1 MRGSNPPLTP
11 NCDAVGKV
19 MGISENSQRV
29 TDKEDLIM
37 AKTFAY
43 IRVSTRE
50 QNENRQLDSLQGLNI
65 DEIIVEKASGK
76 NFVGR
81 EKYQEMKSKLRAGDL
96 IVVKSIDR
104 FGRNYSQICKEWESI
119 TDMGVDIQVLDMP
132 ILNTRNNQ
140 NGLTG
145 RLITDIVLKLLGYVA
160 EREREN
166 IKTRQAEGIASAK
179 SRGVKFGRPLLDVP
193 KDFIRAYELYQNGL
207 IKVKDVMSMCNIAKS
222 TFYKYAKSIKS

>member
-1 MRGSNPPLTP
+1 
-11 NCDAVGKV
+11 
-19 MGISENSQRV
+19 
-29 TDKEDLIM
+29 M

-43 IRVSTRE
+43 IRVSTLE
-50 QNENRQLDSLQGLNI
+50 QNENRQLDSLAGLKI

-81 EKYQEMKSKLRAGDL
+81 EKYQQMKSQLRKGDL
-96 IVVKSIDR
+96 LIVKSIDR

-119 TDMGVDIQVLDMP
+119 INLGVDIQVLDMP
-132 ILNTRNNQ
+132 ILNTRDNQ

-179 SRGVKFGRPLLDVP
+179 SRGVKFGRPLGEIP
-193 KDFIRAYELYQNGL
+193 KDFIRAYELYQQGL

-222 TFYKYAKSIKS
+222 TFYKYAKSIKA

>member
-1 MRGSNPPLTP
+1 
-11 NCDAVGKV
+11 
-19 MGISENSQRV
+19 
-29 TDKEDLIM
+29 M

-104 FGRNYSQICKEWESI
+104 FGQKNTQGRCFREICKRTFPCHKSQAPLMWQAPSFF
-119 TDMGVDIQVLDMP
+119 
-132 ILNTRNNQ
+132 
-140 NGLTG
+140 
-145 RLITDIVLKLLGYVA
+145 RLC
-160 EREREN
+160 
-166 IKTRQAEGIASAK
+166 
-179 SRGVKFGRPLLDVP
+179 
-193 KDFIRAYELYQNGL
+193 LYL
-207 IKVKDVMSMCNIAKS
+207 
-222 TFYKYAKSIKS
+222 

>member
-1 MRGSNPPLTP
+1 
-11 NCDAVGKV
+11 
-19 MGISENSQRV
+19 
-29 TDKEDLIM
+29 M

-50 QNENRQLDSLQGLNI
+50 QKEDRQIDSLNGLQV

-81 EKYQEMKSKLRAGDL
+81 EKYQQMKAQLRNGDL
-96 IVVKSIDR
+96 LIVKSIDR
-104 FGRNYSQICKEWESI
+104 LGRNYKQICNEWESLVN
-119 TDMGVDIQVLDMP
+119 MGVDIQVLDMP

-145 RLITDIVLKLLGYVA
+145 SLITDIVLKLLSYVA
-160 EREREN
+160 ERERDN

-179 SRGVKFGRPLLDVP
+179 SRGVKFGRPKTELP
-193 KDFIRAYELYQNGL
+193 KDFLRAYELYQKGL

-222 TFYKYAKSIKS
+222 TFYKYAESIKS

>member
-1 MRGSNPPLTP
+1 
-11 NCDAVGKV
+11 
-19 MGISENSQRV
+19 
-29 TDKEDLIM
+29 M

-193 KDFIRAYELYQNGL
+193 KDFIRAYELYQSRLYKMLLTNL
-207 IKVKDVMSMCNIAKS
+207 LYVTPSIFLLRISVKTSSMRLFSSCVK
-222 TFYKYAKSIKS
+222 

>member
-1 MRGSNPPLTP
+1 
-11 NCDAVGKV
+11 
-19 MGISENSQRV
+19 
-29 TDKEDLIM
+29 M

-50 QNENRQLDSLQGLNI
+50 QNENRQLDSLQGLKI

-119 TDMGVDIQVLDMP
+119 TDMG
-132 ILNTRNNQ
+132 
-140 NGLTG
+140 
-145 RLITDIVLKLLGYVA
+145 LIY
-160 EREREN
+160 
-166 IKTRQAEGIASAK
+166 K
-179 SRGVKFGRPLLDVP
+179 S
-193 KDFIRAYELYQNGL
+193 L
-207 IKVKDVMSMCNIAKS
+207 ICR
-222 TFYKYAKSIKS
+222 F

>member
-1 MRGSNPPLTP
+1 
-11 NCDAVGKV
+11 
-19 MGISENSQRV
+19 
-29 TDKEDLIM
+29 M

-50 QNENRQLDSLQGLNI
+50 QNENRQLDSLAGLKI

-81 EKYQEMKSKLRAGDL
+81 EKYQQMKSQLRKGDL
-96 IVVKSIDR
+96 LIVKSIDR

-119 TDMGVDIQVLDMP
+119 INQGVDIQVLDMP
-132 ILNTRNNQ
+132 ILNTRDNQ

-160 EREREN
+160 ERERDN
-166 IKTRQAEGIASAK
+166 IKSRQAEGIASAK
-179 SRGVKFGRPLLDVP
+179 SRGVKFGRPLGEIP
-193 KDFIRAYELYQNGL
+193 KDFIRCYELYKQGL

-222 TFYKYAKSIKS
+222 TFYKYAKSIKA

>member
-1 MRGSNPPLTP
+1 
-11 NCDAVGKV
+11 
-19 MGISENSQRV
+19 MGIPENSQRV

-50 QNENRQLDSLQGLNI
+50 QNENRQLDSLQGLKI

-119 TDMGVDIQVLDMP
+119 TNMGVDIQVLDMP

>member
-1 MRGSNPPLTP
+1 MT
-11 NCDAVGKV
+11 K
-19 MGISENSQRV
+19 I
-29 TDKEDLIM
+29 
-37 AKTFAY
+37 FAY

-50 QNENRQLDSLQGLNI
+50 QNENRQLDSLTGLKI

-81 EKYQEMKSKLRAGDL
+81 EKYQQMKSQLRKGDL
-96 IVVKSIDR
+96 LIVKSIDR

-119 TDMGVDIQVLDMP
+119 INFGVDIQVLDMP
-132 ILNTRNNQ
+132 ILNTRDNQ

-160 EREREN
+160 ERERDN
-166 IKTRQAEGIASAK
+166 IKTRQTEGIASAK
-179 SRGVKFGRPLLDVP
+179 SRGVKFGRPLGEIP
-193 KDFIRAYELYQNGL
+193 KDFIRCYELYKQGF

-222 TFYKYAKSIKS
+222 TFYKYEKSIKV